1 MTSKSWYNDWEE
13 ENEDRREDLGKIYAD
28 AYRQRNLEQENNK
41 TLFQENKNGQLEF
54 VLPKNNTSEEEAE

>member
-1 MTSKSWYNDWEE
+1 MASKSWYNNWEE

-54 VLPKNNTSEEEAE
+54 VLPKNNTSEEEVE

>member
-28 AYRQRNLEQENNK
+28 AYRQRSLEQENNK
-41 TLFQENKNGQLEF
+41 TLFQENENGQLEF
-54 VLPKNNTSEEEAE
+54 VLPKNNTSEDEVE

>member
-41 TLFQENKNGQLEF
+41 TLFQEKENGQLEF